1 MRRRKRGEEDGI
13 LKMQYKMDK
22 RTETGTDL

>member
-13 LKMQYKMDK
+13 LKMQSEMDK